1 MRMRRRTIIGAALAM
16 GLPFRV
22 SLAQGYPS
30 RPITF
35 LCPWPAGGGG
45 DLQMRVLAK
54 LVGANLGEK
63 VVVENKPGATGTL
76 AAAGVARMK
85 ADGYSVAQSHDGVLR
100 QPFITPSGY
109 DPATDFTYVIGVS
122 ENVFGLVVKADSPW
136 RSFQEFMD
144 YARQNPNAVAI
155 AVPGRGSPGHRVC
168 DSLAAAYKLKWT
180 IVPYKG
186 TVDSLNGLMGGHVTA
201 AAEASAWVTH
211 VDSGRLRVLAVFG
224 SRRLKRYPNVP
235 TLKDLGL
242 DIVEFSPWGIVGPAS
257 MEPTVVK
264 TLHDA
269 IRRAMDDPEFVALLE
284 TLGQEPIYMSS
295 DAYRKYA
302 LEAIPFQ
309 KAVVEKYGL
318 RQS

>member
-1 MRMRRRTIIGAALAM
+1 MRMRRRTIIGAALAL
-16 GLPFRV
+16 GLPFRA
-22 SLAQGYPS
+22 SLAQGYPA

-35 LCPWPAGGGG
+35 HCPWPAGGGG

-54 LVGANLGEK
+54 LVGAILGEK

-76 AAAGVARMK
+76 AAASVARMK

-242 DIVEFSPWGIVGPAS
+242 DIVEFSPWGIVGPAG
-257 MEPTVVK
+257 MEQAVVK
-264 TLHDA
+264 TVHDA
-269 IRRAMDDPEFVALLE
+269 VKRAMDDPEFVALLE

>member
-1 MRMRRRTIIGAALAM
+1 MRMPRRTFFGAALAIC
-16 GLPFRV
+16 LPFRV
-22 SLAQGYPS
+22 LLAQGYPS

-85 ADGYSVAQSHDGVLR
+85 ADGYAVAQSHDGVLR

-109 DPATDFTYVIGVS
+109 DPAVDFTYIIGVS
-122 ENVFGLVVKADSPW
+122 ENVFGLVVKTDSPW
-136 RSFQEFMD
+136 RTFQEFME
-144 YARQNPNAVAI
+144 YARQNPNAVSI

-168 DSLAAAYKLKWT
+168 DSLIAAYKMKWT

-186 TVDSLNGLMGGHVTA
+186 SVDSLNGLMGGHVTA
-201 AAEASAWVTH
+201 AAEASTWVTH
-211 VDSGRLRVLAVFG
+211 VDSGRLRLLAVFG

-242 DIVEFSPWGIVGPAS
+242 DIVEFSPWGIVGPAG
-257 MEPTVVK
+257 MEQAVVK
-264 TLHDA
+264 TVHDA
-269 IRRAMDDPEFVALLE
+269 VKRAMDDPEFIALLE